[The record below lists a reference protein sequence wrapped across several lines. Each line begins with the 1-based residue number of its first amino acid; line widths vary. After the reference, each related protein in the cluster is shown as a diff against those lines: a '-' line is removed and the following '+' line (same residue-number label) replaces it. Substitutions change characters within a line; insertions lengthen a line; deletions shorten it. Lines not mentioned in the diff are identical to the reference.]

1 MSARISTDET
11 VAILLHM
18 TVIEDRLE
26 LRFVFTVRRWLVV
39 VLDYFDCYALRVPSQ
54 YWRCHHSPRPAYCS
68 TCCGATELPCP
79 GG

>member
-54 YWRCHHSPRPAYCS
+54 Y
-68 TCCGATELPCP
+68 
-79 GG
+79 